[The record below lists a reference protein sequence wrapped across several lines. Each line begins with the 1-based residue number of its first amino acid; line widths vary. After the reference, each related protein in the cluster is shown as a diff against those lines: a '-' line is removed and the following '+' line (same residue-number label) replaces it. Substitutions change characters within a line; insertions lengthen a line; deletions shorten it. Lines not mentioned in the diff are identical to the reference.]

1 MSYKIGFVKGFY
13 DQFGN
18 FMQEMI
24 AMFPDDPDF
33 RTFETFLKML
43 SKTNPMH
50 AIKLFKE
57 YCDKFENQINSRDE
71 NFFLNYSYDQEE
83 GLGDMMD
90 VVGKLSGYYKGM
102 NEESKKSIWEYLFVL
117 KELSK
122 RAVA

>member
-1 MSYKIGFVKGFY
+1 MSSKIGFVKGFY

-18 FMQEMI
+18 FMQELI
-24 AMFPDDPDF
+24 ALFPEDPDF

-43 SKTNPMH
+43 SKTNPMQP
-50 AIKLFKE
+50 IKLFKE
-57 YCDKFENQINSRDE
+57 YCDKFEDKINSKDE
-71 NFFLNYSYDQEE
+71 SFFLSYSYADE